1 MAGIRRRR
9 FLGSAALALPASIFV
24 NAPQADSADNPAHH
38 MKVTRIEALLLER
51 AAELTVSGCRF
62 PRSGV

>member
-24 NAPQADSADNPAHH
+24 NAPQADSTDNPAHH

-51 AAELTVSGCRF
+51 PLTDRF
-62 PRSGV
+62 WMSFSPSGV